1 MTPTAYLDSN
11 ATSRPAPEVVQA
23 VAQMLTDDWANPSS
37 VHRFGQRARQRV
49 ELAREQVCE
58 LIGCRT
64 RELIFTSGATESNNL
79 ALRGILAARPN
90 RRTIITTKLEHS
102 AVREPCRHFAEVH
115 NYHVIYLPVS
125 LDGLVDLD
133 ALADALREH
142 DGDVAVVAVHWIN
155 NETGAIQ
162 PVAAIGDLCR
172 RHGVLF
178 FSDATQAI
186 GKVPC
191 DLSQLPFS
199 AMSFSAHKFHG
210 PKGAGGLFV
219 RRGTPL
225 VPQTLGG
232 PHERERRGGTEN
244 TPGIV
249 GLGVAAELAV
259 KFLDTDG
266 PAIGATRRNRLENAI
281 TDAIP
286 EAVVN
291 SAGAPRLWNTTN
303 IGFPPLTSEAI
314 LLMLS
319 EKGIS
324 AAAGA
329 ACSSGS
335 LEPSPVL
342 LAQGIAEP
350 VAHGSIRLSLSRYT
364 RDEEIDYAVATIP
377 PAVARLRASMPAV

>member
-1 MTPTAYLDSN
+1 MQQTAYLDSN
-11 ATSRPAPEVVQA
+11 ATSRPAPEVVDA
-23 VAQMLTDDWANPSS
+23 VAQMLTEDWANPSS

-49 ELAREQVCE
+49 ELAREQVCK
-58 LIGCRT
+58 LINCRT

-79 ALRGILAARPN
+79 AMRGILAARPN
-90 RRTIITTKLEHS
+90 QRTIITTRLEHS
-102 AVREPCRHFAEVH
+102 AVREPCAHFAEVH
-115 NYHVIYLPVS
+115 DYNVIYLPVS
-125 LDGLVDLD
+125 LDGLIDQD
-133 ALADALREH
+133 ALAESLDKHE
-142 DGDVAVVAVHWIN
+142 GDVALVAIHWIN

-162 PVAAIGDLCR
+162 PVDAIGDLCR

-191 DLSQLPFS
+191 DLSELPFS

-210 PKGAGGLFV
+210 PKGAGGLYV

-225 VPQTLGG
+225 IPQTLGG

-244 TPGIV
+244 TPGII
-249 GLGVAAELAV
+249 GLGVAAELADR
-259 KFLDTDG
+259 FLQTDG
-266 PAIGATRRNRLENAI
+266 PSIGAARRDRLEAAI
-281 TDAIP
+281 IEAVPD
-286 EAVVN
+286 AVVN

-303 IGFPPLTSEAI
+303 IGFAPLTSEAI

-342 LAQGIAEP
+342 LAQGIADP

-364 RDEEIDYAVATIP
+364 TDEEIDYAIATIP